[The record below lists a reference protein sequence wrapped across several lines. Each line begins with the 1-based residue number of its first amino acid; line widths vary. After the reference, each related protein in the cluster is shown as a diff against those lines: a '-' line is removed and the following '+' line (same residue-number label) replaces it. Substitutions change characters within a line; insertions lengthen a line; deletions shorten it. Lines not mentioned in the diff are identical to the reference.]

1 MSDTAAVLQVKDLEV
16 SALTDRGR
24 VTIAAGVN
32 LEIERGQTLA
42 LVGESGS
49 GKTVTAL
56 AIMGLL
62 PEPSLRR
69 EHGRIELHGE
79 ALTSMSER
87 ELSMLRGDRLS
98 MIFQEPMTSLDPAFT
113 VGQLIG
119 EVLRRH
125 RGLSRSAA
133 RAKGIELL
141 ERVGI
146 PAASHRIN
154 DYPYAF
160 SGGMR
165 QRVMIAMA
173 IACEPEVLIA
183 DEPTTAL
190 DVTVQA
196 QILELLR
203 SLQDEFDM
211 AVLLVTHDLAVVAES
226 SESVAVMY
234 AGQIVEVAS
243 SDDLFTRPLHPYT
256 AGLVRSI
263 PRSDVRQ
270 RRLDAIGGRIPAP
283 HEVAVGC
290 HFAPRC
296 DYATERC
303 STPVEI
309 VVAEP
314 GRRVRCCNWES
325 LDLSESMK

>member
-1 MSDTAAVLQVKDLEV
+1 MSDDATVLQVKDLEL
-16 SALTDRGR
+16 SALTDHGR
-24 VTIAAGVN
+24 LSIAVGVN
-32 LEIERGQTLA
+32 LSLERGRTLA

-49 GKTVTAL
+49 GKTMTAL

-62 PEPSLRR
+62 PEPAVRR
-69 EHGRIELHGE
+69 ERGGIALNGQELT
-79 ALTSMSER
+79 AMSER
-87 ELSMLRGDRLS
+87 ELSVLRGDRLS

-125 RGLSRSAA
+125 RGLRRSESRA
-133 RAKGIELL
+133 RSIELL

-146 PAASHRIN
+146 PAPAVRVD
-154 DYPYAF
+154 DYPHAF

-196 QILELLR
+196 QILDLLR

-211 AVLLVTHDLAVVAES
+211 AVLLVTHDLAVVAEHCD
-226 SESVAVMY
+226 SVAVMY
-234 AGQIVEVAS
+234 AGQIVELAS
-243 SDDLFTRPLHPYT
+243 GDDLFTRPLHPYT
-256 AGLVRSI
+256 AGLVRCV
-263 PRSDVRQ
+263 PRSDVR
-270 RRLDAIGGRIPAP
+270 RPRLDAISGRVPAP
-283 HEVAVGC
+283 HEVATGC
-290 HFAPRC
+290 RFAGRC
-296 DYATERC
+296 GHVTDLCAE
-303 STPVEI
+303 PVELT
-309 VVAEP
+309 VAGA
-314 GRRVRCCNWES
+314 GRNVRCCNWAS
-325 LDLSESMK
+325 LELSEVVR